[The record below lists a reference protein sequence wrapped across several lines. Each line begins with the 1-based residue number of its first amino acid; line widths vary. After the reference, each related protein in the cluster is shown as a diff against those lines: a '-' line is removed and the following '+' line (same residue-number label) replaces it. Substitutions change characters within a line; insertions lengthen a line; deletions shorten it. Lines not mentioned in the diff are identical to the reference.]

1 MLHMTIPS
9 EVTRRIVLWSSK
21 WQNINYHKYN
31 RFCFCFVGTCF
42 IVTTYYKEKYMENV
56 TNNMSD
62 INDYYN
68 ILITTLDTQKGILK
82 LMADQ
87 FNNLT
92 NFQQTTHQRDTVN
105 GINERQKVMTSQ
117 MTTGKL
123 LVIVKVRFIYAIN
136 LLILFYYF
144 IDGNDHLQQDFALK
158 DV

>member
-1 MLHMTIPS
+1 
-9 EVTRRIVLWSSK
+9 
-21 WQNINYHKYN
+21 
-31 RFCFCFVGTCF
+31 
-42 IVTTYYKEKYMENV
+42 MENV

-123 LVIVKVRFIYAIN
+123 LVIVKVRFIYANN
-136 LLILFYYF
+136 LLIPFYYF
-144 IDGNDHLQQDFALK
+144 IDGHDHLQQDFALK